1 MKKLADSPPWTSKK
15 KIDQGK
21 SSIQSQSKNMT
32 KLKIKTRKE
41 QKKTNKPG
49 ADRLLTNKKK
59 TNKFF
64 PFECSVDDEKRK
76 KEKGKYDNNF

>member
-1 MKKLADSPPWTSKK
+1 
-15 KIDQGK
+15 
-21 SSIQSQSKNMT
+21 MT

-76 KEKGKYDNNF
+76 KENRIIIFKN